1 MEGVGGSWQSDL
13 QPYIIDQ
20 DRVICVWVFVVWVH
34 VWVYEVLQVVVDCMW
49 WNGPCCFGRLLLLT
63 KPTTHNGHK
72 SYLFKCSILTPAVRL
87 TSYVFVSVCMS
98 VCIHTYSYISIWV
111 CLHVIGG
118 VCECVGINNQQQ
130 SATGLTSS
138 LAFAFLFLSVRSTVG
153 SGSLIFVFVGFL
165 MIVWIFFLFFAFAY
179 KKRHFIRRLKVV
191 LEKWSF
197 SFLICTRFF
206 LELLTRLFVSQSFP
220 PSAIFFPSSLFSSL
234 SIQMSAIFPRF
245 SCFFSAYFPARSGG
259 STSTVSHRKRKWKYQ
274 KPPGIHPT
282 TNRSG
287 LRHFNETS
295 LPRFAGKKEGQKI
308 HRVTH
313 VWWSVGWSV
322 VRFAAWLSEWLLIQ
336 WLSIVPILFVCL
348 VGCVFSFLHE
358 RKVFVVF
365 LSKRITGKRRNV
377 LCLVAFVY
385 IWTNE
390 RTNECV
396 DG

>member
-63 KPTTHNGHK
+63 KTTTHNDHK

-87 TSYVFVSVCMS
+87 TSYGFVSVCMS

-220 PSAIFFPSSLFSSL
+220 PSAIFFPSSLFLLYPFRCLQYFLAFLAFFQHISL
-234 SIQMSAIFPRF
+234 LGLEDLPQQYRTENESGNIRNPPASIQPPTALAFVTLTRHHYHVSPGKNK
-245 SCFFSAYFPARSGG
+245 ARK
-259 STSTVSHRKRKWKYQ
+259 STVLHMFDGR
-274 KPPGIHPT
+274 
-282 TNRSG
+282 
-287 LRHFNETS
+287 
-295 LPRFAGKKEGQKI
+295 
-308 HRVTH
+308 
-313 VWWSVGWSV
+313 
-322 VRFAAWLSEWLLIQ
+322 
-336 WLSIVPILFVCL
+336 L
-348 VGCVFSFLHE
+348 VGRSFVSLHDW
-358 RKVFVVF
+358 VSGSSFNG
-365 LSKRITGKRRNV
+365 SQ
-377 LCLVAFVY
+377 
-385 IWTNE
+385 
-390 RTNECV
+390 
-396 DG
+396 

>member
-1 MEGVGGSWQSDL
+1 
-13 QPYIIDQ
+13 
-20 DRVICVWVFVVWVH
+20 
-34 VWVYEVLQVVVDCMW
+34 
-49 WNGPCCFGRLLLLT
+49 
-63 KPTTHNGHK
+63 
-72 SYLFKCSILTPAVRL
+72 
-87 TSYVFVSVCMS
+87 
-98 VCIHTYSYISIWV
+98 
-111 CLHVIGG
+111 
-118 VCECVGINNQQQ
+118 
-130 SATGLTSS
+130 
-138 LAFAFLFLSVRSTVG
+138 
-153 SGSLIFVFVGFL
+153 

-206 LELLTRLFVSQSFP
+206 LELLTLLFVSQSFP

-245 SCFFSAYFPARSGG
+245 SCFFSAYIPARSGG

-322 VRFAAWLSEWLLIQ
+322 VRSFRCMTEWVAPHSMALNSSHL
-336 WLSIVPILFVCL
+336 VCL
-348 VGCVFSFLHE
+348 FGWLCFFFSSREKSL
-358 RKVFVVF
+358 
-365 LSKRITGKRRNV
+365 RR
-377 LCLVAFVY
+377 FS
-385 IWTNE
+385 
-390 RTNECV
+390 
-396 DG
+396 

>member
-63 KPTTHNGHK
+63 KTTTHNGHK

-87 TSYVFVSVCMS
+87 TSYGFVSVCMS

-118 VCECVGINNQQQ
+118 GVWVWVCRNQQPTTIGNRTDVVLSICFSFSVSQVDCWQWQ
-130 SATGLTSS
+130 SYFCFCWFPYDCLN
-138 LAFAFLFLSVRSTVG
+138 FLFIFRIRIQKTAFYPKTQGRSGKVEFFFSYMYTFF
-153 SGSLIFVFVGFL
+153 SGASYTSFCVPEFSSICY
-165 MIVWIFFLFFAFAY
+165 I
-179 KKRHFIRRLKVV
+179 
-191 LEKWSF
+191 F
-197 SFLICTRFF
+197 SF
-206 LELLTRLFVSQSFP
+206 ES
-220 PSAIFFPSSLFSSL
+220 FSSL

-348 VGCVFSFLHE
+348 VVFFLFFTREKSSSF
-358 RKVFVVF
+358 F
-365 LSKRITGKRRNV
+365 LAK
-377 LCLVAFVY
+377 
-385 IWTNE
+385 E
-390 RTNECV
+390 
-396 DG
+396 